1 MNWTDLIKEICA
13 RTGLP
18 QDQVK
23 DVMGAQREIVLEA
36 LARGEDVPLAGVGTL
51 GSRWQEARTLRSLQ
65 EQRKIMI
72 DGRFIA
78 RFRPGKQIRDVLL
91 SRTPQLWREPSHQ
104 AAWRISETLVGDL
117 NLYHGDRAP
126 AFSPDAPMD
135 TVQKTCEA
143 SFGPL
148 WNRVIHA
155 YESQVPAAVR
165 AQRTYLLIAARRRWS
180 AER

>member
-91 SRTPQLWREPSHQ
+91 SRTPQLWREPSHCRRGRLEDQ
-104 AAWRISETLVGDL
+104 RDPGGRPESVSRRSGAGVQPRRADGHRTKDL
-117 NLYHGDRAP
+117 RGQLWP
-126 AFSPDAPMD
+126 A
-135 TVQKTCEA
+135 
-143 SFGPL
+143 L
-148 WNRVIHA
+148 
-155 YESQVPAAVR
+155 ESSHSR
-165 AQRTYLLIAARRRWS
+165 L
-180 AER
+180 